1 MTRIHF
7 RSVGLMLA
15 AALFAG
21 ACDEATGPD
30 GAPTDLTVRVYVDTD
45 GSGTFNAGDA
55 PVAGAT
61 VTATSPEGEAGGTAQ
76 TNAQGVA
83 TFTGLRPGSYALTL
97 ANASPAGAVL
107 TTATAPVFT
116 ASAQGGT
123 GTAEFRFAYFPN
135 SVNGVL
141 YRDENANGTF
151 EAGTDLPAPGVTVQL
166 FSGTTSTGDP
176 AFETQTNGTGSF
188 AFSGVRPGT
197 YTLRIVAPQGVTIV
211 EGVDRTVVVPAQ
223 TPPVNVAIRFTGN
236 LRIPIAAARVRPVG
250 STVTVEG
257 VVTAGRGQIQ
267 ARNFYLQDASGGLQ
281 VFLPTASPAQP
292 VVGDSVRV
300 TGPMAVFNGEQQISG
315 GTINVEALG
324 KGTVPAPRNLNAA
337 AVLDSLVEGQLVR
350 VDSLEVVSIAAT
362 GGPPPTGANINVR
375 TPQGNEFQLRLDNLA
390 NVPISTFE
398 VGRVYTVTGVM
409 GSRNNVPQL
418 KPRTAADVQRTSAP
432 TIAEVKSQPLGSPVT
447 ATGVVTATPGTFSSQ
462 YFYIQDR
469 TGGLLVYRFRPG
481 TTVALGD
488 SVSVSGAIR
497 NPFGEFQVDTVTRA
511 DSVVVTVIRAG
522 TVPAPR
528 VITGAQLLSRAF
540 ESELA
545 RINDVVITSVGA
557 QSNTGSGFN
566 VTATA
571 PDGTTFTIR
580 ADGPTNVERPAF
592 TVGQTY
598 DIVGILTV
606 FSGAAQIKPRSTDD
620 VIAS

>member
-7 RSVGLMLA
+7 RSVGLLLA

-30 GAPTDLTVRVYVDTD
+30 GAPTDLTVRVYVDAD
-45 GSGTFNAGDA
+45 GSGTFNTGDA

-61 VTATSPEGEAGGTAQ
+61 VTATGQDGEAGGAVQ
-76 TNAQGVA
+76 TDAQGVA
-83 TFTGLRPGSYALTL
+83 TFSGLRPGSYALTL
-97 ANASPAGAVL
+97 TGANPAGAVL

-116 ASAQGGT
+116 ATAQGGT
-123 GTAEFRFAYFPN
+123 GAAEFRFAYFPN
-135 SVNGVL
+135 TVNGVL
-141 YRDENANGTF
+141 YRDENGNGTF
-151 EAGTDLPAPGVTVQL
+151 DAGADLPAPGVTVHL
-166 FSGTTSTGDP
+166 FAGTTAAGDP
-176 AFETQTNGTGSF
+176 AFTTQTSATGSF
-188 AFSGVRPGT
+188 SFTGVRPGT

-211 EGVDRTVVVPAQ
+211 DGADRTISVPAQ

-236 LRIPIAAARVRPVG
+236 LRVPIATARVRPVG

-257 VVTAGRGQIQ
+257 VVTAGRGQILP
-267 ARNFYLQDASGGLQ
+267 RNFYLQDASGGLQ

-315 GTINVEALG
+315 TAITVEALG

-350 VDSLEVVSIAAT
+350 VDSLEVISIAPT
-362 GGPPPTGANINVR
+362 GGPPATGANVNVR

-390 NVPISTFE
+390 NVPVATFE

-418 KPRTAADVQRTSAP
+418 KPRTTADVQRTSAP
-432 TIAEVKSQPLGSPVT
+432 TIAEVKAQALGSAVT

-469 TGGLLVYRFRPG
+469 TGGLLVYRFRAG
-481 TTVALGD
+481 TTLALGD
-488 SVSVSGAIR
+488 SVSVSGALR
-497 NPFGEFQVDTVTRA
+497 NPFGEFQVDTVTRT

-528 VITGAQLLSRAF
+528 VITGAQLLARTY

-545 RINDVVITSVGA
+545 RINDVVITSVGN
-557 QSNTGSGFN
+557 QSSTTSGFN

-606 FSGAAQIKPRSTDD
+606 FNGVAQIKPRSTDD

>member
-7 RSVGLMLA
+7 RSVGLLLA
-15 AALFAG
+15 AALFAA

-61 VTATSPEGEAGGTAQ
+61 VTAAGQDGEAGGTAQ
-76 TNAQGVA
+76 TDAQGVA
-83 TFTGLRPGSYALTL
+83 SFPGLPPGSYALTL
-97 ANASPAGAVL
+97 ANANPAGAVL

-116 ASAQGGT
+116 ATAQGGT
-123 GTAEFRFAYFPN
+123 ATAEFRFAYFPN
-135 SVNGVL
+135 AVNGVL
-141 YRDENANGTF
+141 YRDENGNGTF
-151 EAGTDLPAPGVTVQL
+151 DAGTDLAAPGVTVQL
-166 FSGTTSTGDP
+166 FAGTTATGTP
-176 AFETQTNGTGSF
+176 AFITQTSATGSF
-188 AFSGVRPGT
+188 SFTGVRPGT

-211 EGVDRTVVVPAQ
+211 EGTDRTLTVPAQ
-223 TPPVNVAIRFTGN
+223 APAVNVAIRFTGN
-236 LRIPIAAARVRPVG
+236 LRVPIATARVRPVG

-257 VVTAGRGQIQ
+257 VVTAGRGQVL

-315 GTINVEALG
+315 SAITVEALG
-324 KGTVPAPRNLNAA
+324 TGTVPAPRNLNAA

-350 VDSLEVVSIAAT
+350 VDSLEVISITGT
-362 GGPPPTGANINVR
+362 GGPP
-375 TPQGNEFQLRLDNLA
+375 
-390 NVPISTFE
+390 
-398 VGRVYTVTGVM
+398 
-409 GSRNNVPQL
+409 
-418 KPRTAADVQRTSAP
+418 
-432 TIAEVKSQPLGSPVT
+432 

-469 TGGLLVYRFRPG
+469 TGGLLVYRFRAG
-481 TTVALGD
+481 TTVNLGD

-497 NPFGEFQVDTVTRA
+497 NPFGELQVDTVSRT
-511 DSVVVTVIRAG
+511 DSVVVTVIAPG

-528 VITGAQLLSRAF
+528 VITGAQLLARTY

-545 RINDVVITSVGA
+545 RINDVVVTSVGN

-606 FSGAAQIKPRSTDD
+606 FNGVAQIKPRSTAD
-620 VIAS
+620 VFAS